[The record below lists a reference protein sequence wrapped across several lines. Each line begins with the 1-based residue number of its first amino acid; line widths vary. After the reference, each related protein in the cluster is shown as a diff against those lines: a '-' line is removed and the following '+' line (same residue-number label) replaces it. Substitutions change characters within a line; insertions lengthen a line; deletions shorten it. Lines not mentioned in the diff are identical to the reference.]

1 MTPSNAAG
9 LGAIMALASAMQPFG
24 YPPARRQRVTPEN
37 TKRRDKAERNKRKQQ
52 KASRRRNR
60 G

>member
-9 LGAIMALASAMQPFG
+9 LGAIMALAAAVQPWG
-24 YPPARRQRVTPEN
+24 GIPHKTVTQEN
-37 TKRRDKAERNKRKQQ
+37 QKRRDKTERNKRKQQ

-60 G
+60 